1 MSLAIKEV
9 LTKKELKKFVE
20 FPNIMYKEN
29 AYYTPFLFNDE
40 MDLFTKEKNPAYDF
54 SETKL
59 FLAYIDNKVVGRICG
74 LINHAY
80 NEKWGKKAIRFNH
93 FDFIDNYEVSEA
105 LFNEVVKWGKEK
117 GLVEIM
123 GPIGFSDMD
132 HEGMLIE
139 GFEELNMSLTYYNYP
154 YYKDHME
161 RLGLRKDV
169 DWVEYQVMVP
179 KERDERI
186 ARISEHLQKRYGY
199 KVVFYK
205 KQKPLLED
213 AKAAFEVV
221 DKEFAKLYGTV
232 PLTEKMVNKTI
243 KDYLPLVN
251 LKYLCTVKDK
261 NDKVIAF
268 ALLLPSFVKAAK
280 KSNGRLLP
288 LGIFRLLK
296 ALKGKNDVLEMYW
309 IAVAGEHQNKGVPAI
324 IMDEMLKMFIDN
336 NIKYCETGPEL
347 EKNEAVQSMWKSF
360 EKRQHRRRRCF
371 IKEI

>member
-1 MSLAIKEV
+1 M
-9 LTKKELKKFVE
+9 
-20 FPNIMYKEN
+20 NN
-29 AYYTPFLFNDE
+29 
-40 MDLFTKEKNPAYDF
+40 
-54 SETKL
+54 
-59 FLAYIDNKVVGRICG
+59 
-74 LINHAY
+74 
-80 NEKWGKKAIRFNH
+80 RF
-93 FDFIDNYEVSEA
+93 
-105 LFNEVVKWGKEK
+105 
-117 GLVEIM
+117 
-123 GPIGFSDMD
+123 
-132 HEGMLIE
+132 
-139 GFEELNMSLTYYNYP
+139 
-154 YYKDHME
+154 
-161 RLGLRKDV
+161 
-169 DWVEYQVMVP
+169 
-179 KERDERI
+179 
-186 ARISEHLQKRYGY
+186 
-199 KVVFYK
+199 K

-268 ALLLPSFVKAAK
+268 ALLLPSFVKAIK

-288 LGIFRLLK
+288 LGIFRILK